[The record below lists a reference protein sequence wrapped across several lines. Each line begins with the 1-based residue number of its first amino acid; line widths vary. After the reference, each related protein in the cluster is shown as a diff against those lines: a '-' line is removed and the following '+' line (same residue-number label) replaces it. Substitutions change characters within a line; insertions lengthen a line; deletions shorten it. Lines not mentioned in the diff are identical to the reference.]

1 MEVSQQQNEDAPVKL
16 TKTTDEATGLVSQ
29 VKKAC
34 SPSPPLVLIQT
45 VDEQQQQQQKQQQEK
60 PVATNN
66 NSMKATTTTPQMS
79 ASLASQQLALIEA
92 ADPTELEL
100 VMRLITER
108 FPSVKINFFQK
119 SKDDKAKQLDKNN
132 LTTENGNRRLS
143 ASSIRQSIDGSGLL
157 SHMMAIERQESRDS
171 GFWSVSKCSFESMK
185 SLSLTDSHAT
195 SSTSPSNNGYDFIFF
210 FIKLNFSR
218 FSFTYISR
226 VSN

>member
-60 PVATNN
+60 TVATNN
-66 NSMKATTTTPQMS
+66 NSMKTTTS
-79 ASLASQQLALIEA
+79 ASITSQQLALIEA

-195 SSTSPSNNGYDFIFF
+195 SSTSPSNNGLELYIFF
-210 FIKLNFSR
+210 RYSINFSR

>member
-16 TKTTDEATGLVSQ
+16 TKSTTDEATGLVSQ

-45 VDEQQQQQQKQQQEK
+45 VDEQQQQQQQQKQQQEK

-66 NSMKATTTTPQMS
+66 SMKATTP
-79 ASLASQQLALIEA
+79 ASITSQQLALIEA
-92 ADPTELEL
+92 ADSTELEL

-195 SSTSPSNNGYDFIFF
+195 SSTSPSNNGLEYF
-210 FIKLNFSR
+210 
-218 FSFTYISR
+218 YYY
-226 VSN
+226 

>member
-16 TKTTDEATGLVSQ
+16 TKTLTTTDEATGLVSQ

-45 VDEQQQQQQKQQQEK
+45 VDEQQQQKQQQEK

-66 NSMKATTTTPQMS
+66 NNSMKTTTS
-79 ASLASQQLALIEA
+79 ASITSQQLALIEA

-195 SSTSPSNNGYDFIFF
+195 SSTSPSNNGLELYFF
-210 FIKLNFSR
+210 FRYSINFSR

>member
-45 VDEQQQQQQKQQQEK
+45 VDEQQQQQKQQQEK
-60 PVATNN
+60 MVATNN
-66 NSMKATTTTPQMS
+66 NSMKTTTS
-79 ASLASQQLALIEA
+79 ASITSQQLALIEA

-195 SSTSPSNNGYDFIFF
+195 SSTSPSNNGLELYFF
-210 FIKLNFSR
+210 SLFN
-218 FSFTYISR
+218 
-226 VSN
+226 